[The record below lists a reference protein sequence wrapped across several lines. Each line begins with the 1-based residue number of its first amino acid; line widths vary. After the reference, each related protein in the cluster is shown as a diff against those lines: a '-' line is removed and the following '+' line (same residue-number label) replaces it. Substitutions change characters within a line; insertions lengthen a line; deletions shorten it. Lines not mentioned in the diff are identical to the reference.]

1 MSDRYRKNIEKIS
14 DMVNDNHQKKIVVG
28 DHSIKGTQ
36 TREIGE
42 RWTDSDGKEWEQKD
56 GFYVSVS
63 KMPARGIADKCPDC
77 ESLIIKPWDKDVFKV
92 NGRCYYCQIDFEAG
106 LVKTR
111 QLHGSKEDILH
122 QFTGEEGVKKWE
134 SLSREE
140 QQGVLDSVLD
150 EKDKYA
156 ISKIE
161 SYIEGFKKEQKIWKK
176 EIDEEKIFDKSVAN
190 AMANDNVEMS
200 IKKNT

>member
-1 MSDRYRKNIEKIS
+1 
-14 DMVNDNHQKKIVVG
+14 
-28 DHSIKGTQ
+28 
-36 TREIGE
+36 
-42 RWTDSDGKEWEQKD
+42 
-56 GFYVSVS
+56 
-63 KMPARGIADKCPDC
+63 MPARGIADKCPDC

-111 QLHGSKEDILH
+111 QLHGSKEDILR

-150 EKDKYA
+150 GKDKYV

-161 SYIEGFKKEQKIWKK
+161 NYIEGFKKEQKIWKK
-176 EIDEEKIFDKSVAN
+176 EMDEEKIFDKSVAN